1 MPASLPCMRASCLC
15 FLCRGAGSCTSMLL
29 QFQAFVLACLQASRR
44 CAGGIVEALYN
55 FKLVPDG

>member
-1 MPASLPCMRASCLC
+1 MLAPLPCMQWLC
-15 FLCRGAGSCTSMLL
+15 FCAEDQLSTSMLH
-29 QFQAFVLACLQASRR
+29 FQVFVLACLQASRR